1 MADDTLLDAAGRIA
15 DGEQVDWA
23 SITLDAADPTIDR
36 AVADELAVLA
46 QIAAGHRQLHQLLPV
61 ASDTPANLMPDRA
74 RWGHLDLL
82 NIVGRGSYGTVYR
95 AWDTRLERL
104 VALKLFH
111 GASGSRCGDA
121 GRPHARA
128 RAARERRHGLR
139 RRHDRRRGGPV
150 DGAGARR
157 ARSSRS

>member
-1 MADDTLLDAAGRIA
+1 MADVMLLNAAGRIA

-23 SITLDAADPTIDR
+23 SITSTLPSDDQR

-46 QIAAGHRQLHQLLPV
+46 HIAAGHRQLHQLLPV
-61 ASDTPANLMPDRA
+61 ASDTPPTLMPDRA

-82 NIVGRGSYGTVYR
+82 NVVGRGSYGMVYR

-111 GASGSRCGDA
+111 GASPKLSQ
-121 GRPHARA
+121 
-128 RAARERRHGLR
+128 
-139 RRHDRRRGGPV
+139 
-150 DGAGARR
+150 
-157 ARSSRS
+157 S